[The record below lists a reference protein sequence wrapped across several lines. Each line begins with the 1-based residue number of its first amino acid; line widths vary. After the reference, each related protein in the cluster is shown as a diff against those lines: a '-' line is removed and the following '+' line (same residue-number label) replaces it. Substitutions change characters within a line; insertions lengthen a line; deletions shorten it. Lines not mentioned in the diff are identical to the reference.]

1 MDTSEEQIK
10 QYELERSEK
19 VAQRV
24 EEMAA
29 RLRAHY
35 DGLLE
40 KMEGEMRLI
49 HNNFLLHKLQS
60 QRQYEEEY
68 ASLVQEMMAMGEEA
82 QEDQLEGQS
91 GDGQRTTA
99 TTNET
104 AAHPAVAAAASS
116 NSKSKELQEK
126 QKLLERQRELRQQQ
140 QTEYRQVVTR
150 SKEAIGRILADIEA
164 RLQVEEQKLQ
174 QQHQQPKPLLQQ
186 LPDASAVEQLAHC
199 RTFLLG
205 AISELAVML
214 LTTASSSQPASGG
227 GTQPQ
232 PELTIEHLKL
242 AAEKQQQAIERQQ
255 QQEKPNNPAHPLR
268 HKLLD
273 PPPLPQ
279 LHLPLSNLNNPH
291 PKPPKTSQTPTPSS
305 APKEFSQPAELL
317 YERSQLELVRF
328 EEVVDRFIAAEENKK
343 RRTGLQLSIRTRINT
358 MCNEAVGKLAEKTR
372 KLLDL
377 LSGKRVE
384 MTASK
389 GDLVQCSAADGSL
402 HFAINTAVM
411 AFLNVAI
418 KQKHMA
424 LRLAPVVSVL
434 WARVDPIF
442 GRVFLAHLYRICPY
456 ALPYYPVQ
464 EEGQSAEEFMV
475 RCGYQLNAQSGA
487 ISETDEA
494 FQERVY
500 SLVQLYAAVLQCN
513 VTEANGGG
521 GGGGGGGN
529 SAHLAHPRD
538 LQYAWHWL
546 ARVLNEPPQP
556 VMTALM
562 LDAFLTVT
570 AHKLLAA
577 YGRQF
582 EKMLR
587 AIRRSTVPAMET
599 VTPKGDQQTLMK
611 FKSLLEG
618 FERKVARRGGG
629 NRHHQQIARSLLPE
643 DMELVPDGFFRI

>member
-60 QRQYEEEY
+60 QRQYEVEY

-116 NSKSKELQEK
+116 NSKSKKLQEK

-214 LTTASSSQPASGG
+214 LTTAPSSQPASGG

-242 AAEKQQQAIERQQ
+242 AAEKQQQAIVAGQRYHALLTQQLAKLAKSKQKSAEVVQLQNGGGGNHVTRPQQ
-255 QQEKPNNPAHPLR
+255 QQQPSQSSTVIQSASEGAAAAARKAQQPSSSTQAQTPRPAASSSTPSSSQQ
-268 HKLLD
+268 
-273 PPPLPQ
+273 PQ
-279 LHLPLSNLNNPH
+279 QPSSTA
-291 PKPPKTSQTPTPSS
+291 KTSKNVANSNSSS

-328 EEVVDRFIAAEENKK
+328 EAVVDRFIAAEENKK

-411 AFLNVAI
+411 AFL
-418 KQKHMA
+418 
-424 LRLAPVVSVL
+424 VS
-434 WARVDPIF
+434 
-442 GRVFLAHLYRICPY
+442 G
-456 ALPYYPVQ
+456 
-464 EEGQSAEEFMV
+464 E
-475 RCGYQLNAQSGA
+475 
-487 ISETDEA
+487 DE
-494 FQERVY
+494 
-500 SLVQLYAAVLQCN
+500 
-513 VTEANGGG
+513 
-521 GGGGGGGN
+521 
-529 SAHLAHPRD
+529 
-538 LQYAWHWL
+538 
-546 ARVLNEPPQP
+546 
-556 VMTALM
+556 
-562 LDAFLTVT
+562 
-570 AHKLLAA
+570 K
-577 YGRQF
+577 
-582 EKMLR
+582 
-587 AIRRSTVPAMET
+587 RRRFCTN
-599 VTPKGDQQTLMK
+599 
-611 FKSLLEG
+611 F
-618 FERKVARRGGG
+618 
-629 NRHHQQIARSLLPE
+629 
-643 DMELVPDGFFRI
+643 

>member
-82 QEDQLEGQS
+82 QEDQEES
-91 GDGQRTTA
+91 GDGQRTTT

-104 AAHPAVAAAASS
+104 AAHPAVAAASASS

-214 LTTASSSQPASGG
+214 LTTAPSSQPSSQGG
-227 GTQPQ
+227 APQ

-242 AAEKQQQAIERQQ
+242 AAEKQQQAIVAGQRYHALLTQQLAKLAKSKQKSAEVVLQNGGEGNHVTRPQQ
-255 QQEKPNNPAHPLR
+255 QHQPSQSSTVIQSASEGAAAAARKAQQPSSSTQAQTPRPAASSSTPSSSQQ
-268 HKLLD
+268 
-273 PPPLPQ
+273 PQ
-279 LHLPLSNLNNPH
+279 QPSS
-291 PKPPKTSQTPTPSS
+291 KTSKNVANSNSSS

-411 AFLNVAI
+411 AFLV
-418 KQKHMA
+418 
-424 LRLAPVVSVL
+424 
-434 WARVDPIF
+434 
-442 GRVFLAHLYRICPY
+442 
-456 ALPYYPVQ
+456 
-464 EEGQSAEEFMV
+464 
-475 RCGYQLNAQSGA
+475 
-487 ISETDEA
+487 
-494 FQERVY
+494 
-500 SLVQLYAAVLQCN
+500 
-513 VTEANGGG
+513 
-521 GGGGGGGN
+521 
-529 SAHLAHPRD
+529 
-538 LQYAWHWL
+538 
-546 ARVLNEPPQP
+546 
-556 VMTALM
+556 
-562 LDAFLTVT
+562 
-570 AHKLLAA
+570 
-577 YGRQF
+577 
-582 EKMLR
+582 
-587 AIRRSTVPAMET
+587 
-599 VTPKGDQQTLMK
+599 
-611 FKSLLEG
+611 
-618 FERKVARRGGG
+618 RGGKAPLTLSS
-629 NRHHQQIARSLLPE
+629 NFHSL
-643 DMELVPDGFFRI
+643 